1 MSQNLQGANGLT
13 FAANSGALAVGT
25 TASGYTNGAAIN
37 YSIAGRFAS
46 KAIVASVL
54 LAIEPGSGID
64 PTLPNAFK
72 TLAKGE
78 SCAFSVLLDNAGVF
92 TVMQG
97 DVVSAGYPTPVSAS
111 NEGKAIVGAIKVVNA
126 TNPFIP
132 GTTNFTATGVTT
144 TFVNLS
150 QHPGTSI

>member
-13 FAANSGALAVGT
+13 LAVNSGALAVGT
-25 TASGYTNGAAIN
+25 NANEYATGSAIS
-37 YSIAGRFAS
+37 YVLAGRFFSAGADTS
-46 KAIVASVL
+46 IPLV
-54 LAIEPGSGID
+54 IEPGSGVD
-64 PTLPNAFK
+64 PTKPNAFK

-78 SCAFSVLLDNAGVF
+78 ACAFSVLLDKAGAF
-92 TVMQG
+92 TVVQG
-97 DVVSAGYPTPVSAS
+97 DIVSAGYPTPVSVA
-111 NEGKAIVGAIKVVNA
+111 NEGKGIVGAIKVVNA